1 MGSLKFK
8 TPINL
13 TVFYDANMKKSLHTL
28 GEKEILKEKTQM
40 DFNTFLIRLGIG
52 SENFT
57 NKVVD
62 PIKTIDGFIYE
73 VEQRKD
79 DRTCPYCK
87 NNNSIVK
94 DHYYT
99 EINCSET
106 DQIKD
111 ILRIKKIR
119 FKCKDCGKTFS
130 PEIRGI
136 ERYSKTS
143 AQTVNMIVKDFG
155 KLLTFSQIAEK
166 YGITKSRVIQ
176 IFDEKITFVPR
187 RTMPMVLCIDEI
199 RFKGE
204 LNQNYCCVLY
214 DFEKRNIVD
223 IIKNRQMAYLDEYFA
238 DISEKERNNVRYFIS
253 DMYDGYRTVRSRYF
267 TKAIHIVD
275 LFHVITQ
282 LTNAVNRIRVKALI
296 NVPKNTVKYNF
307 MKTHWKAFLCRKEDI
322 PDRFY
327 ISRKNGVSYHYDDLV
342 FECVETDKYLLEAY
356 NCLQDLYHYNQ
367 KDTFTKAVEFIDF
380 MAKRLKGSDNEI
392 LQYVGYT
399 YDKWR
404 VEIANGLAK
413 NQNNIRYT
421 NGIAESINN
430 HLKTIIKTS
439 YGYHNFDRFRK
450 RSMLIITYKTPK

>member
-1 MGSLKFK
+1 
-8 TPINL
+8 
-13 TVFYDANMKKSLHTL
+13 
-28 GEKEILKEKTQM
+28 M
-40 DFNTFLIRLGIG
+40 DFNTFLIRLGID
-52 SENFT
+52 SESFD
-57 NKVVD
+57 NKICE
-62 PIKTIDGFIYE
+62 PIKTPEGFIYE
-73 VEQRKD
+73 IQQRKD
-79 DRTCPYCK
+79 QRECPYCHGERAEI
-87 NNNSIVK
+87 NGY
-94 DHYYT
+94 YYT

-111 ILRIKKIR
+111 TLRIKKVR
-119 FKCKDCGKTFS
+119 FKCKNCGKTFS

-143 AQTVNMIVKDFG
+143 SQTINMIVTDFG

-214 DFEKRNIVD
+214 DFERRNIVD
-223 IIKNRQMAYLDEYFA
+223 IIRNRQLPYLDDYFS

-253 DMYDGYRTVRSRYF
+253 DMYDGYRTVRNRYF
-267 TKAIHIVD
+267 RKAIHIID

-282 LTNAVNRIRVKALI
+282 LTNAVNRIRVNAL
-296 NVPKNTVKYNF
+296 KNLPPNSIKYNF
-307 MKTHWKAFLCRKEDI
+307 MKTHWKVFLCRKENI

-327 ISRKNGVSYHYDDLV
+327 VSRKTGSQYHYDDLV
-342 FECVETDKYLLEAY
+342 FECITSDKYLLEAY
-356 NCLQDLYHYNQ
+356 NCLQDIYHYNQ
-367 KDTFTKAVEFIDF
+367 KDTFTEAVCFVDF
-380 MAKRLKGSDNEI
+380 LAERLKGSANEL
-392 LQYVGYT
+392 LQSVGFT

-439 YGYHNFDRFRK
+439 YGFHNFDRFRK
-450 RSMLIITYKTPK
+450 KAMLVITYKTPK

>member
-1 MGSLKFK
+1 
-8 TPINL
+8 
-13 TVFYDANMKKSLHTL
+13 
-28 GEKEILKEKTQM
+28 M
-40 DFNTFLIRLGIG
+40 DFNTILIRLGIG

-79 DRTCPYCK
+79 DRTCPFCRCDK
-87 NNNSIVK
+87 AEING
-94 DHYYT
+94 YYFT

-119 FKCKDCGKTFS
+119 FKCKNCGKTFS

-143 AQTVNMIVKDFG
+143 VQTVNMIVKDFG
-155 KLLTFSQIAEK
+155 KLLTFAQIAEK
-166 YGITKSRVIQ
+166 YGLTKSRVIQ
-176 IFDEKITFVPR
+176 IFDEHVKYVPR

-223 IIKNRQMAYLDEYFA
+223 IIKNRQMAYLDEYFT

-253 DMYDGYRTVRSRYF
+253 DMYDGCRTVRSRYF

-282 LTNAVNRIRVKALI
+282 LTNAVNRIRVKAL
-296 NVPKNTVKYNF
+296 NNDPKNTVKYNF

-322 PDRFY
+322 PDKFY
-327 ISRKNGVSYHYDDLV
+327 TSRKNCLSYHYDDLV

-356 NCLQDLYHYNQ
+356 NCLQDLYH
-367 KDTFTKAVEFIDF
+367 
-380 MAKRLKGSDNEI
+380 
-392 LQYVGYT
+392 
-399 YDKWR
+399 
-404 VEIANGLAK
+404 
-413 NQNNIRYT
+413 
-421 NGIAESINN
+421 
-430 HLKTIIKTS
+430 
-439 YGYHNFDRFRK
+439 
-450 RSMLIITYKTPK
+450 